1 MLDAR
6 GALRAAVAML
16 AIATLFTLLVW
27 ADPTHPQNLAPIDTW
42 WHDLV
47 VAPGSL
53 GHTIARALDVVGG
66 DAVSFVVRVVVA
78 AWLALRRR
86 WRDLAIWV
94 AASLVADLVVAVLK
108 GEVGRLRPDGSDL
121 RSFPSGHAKYAGQI
135 AVGVALLVAPVTRHR
150 STLWGAA
157 AGWITLMA
165 WSRTALDVH
174 HLSDTIAGALI
185 GAGIMLGVWGLANGR
200 VALPAEPGGDSPP

>member
-6 GALRAAVAML
+6 GDLRAALAML
-16 AIATLFTLLVW
+16 ATATLFTALVW

-53 GHTIARALDVVGG
+53 GHAIARGLGVLGG
-66 DAVSFVVRVVVA
+66 DAVSFAVRAVVA
-78 AWLALRRR
+78 SWLAVRRR

-94 AASLVADLVVAVLK
+94 GASLVADLLVAGLK

-135 AVGVALLVAPVTRHR
+135 GVGVALLVAPVTRHR
-150 STLWGAA
+150 SALWGAA
-157 AGWITLMA
+157 VGWIALMA

-185 GAGIMLGVWGLANGR
+185 GAGIMLGVWGLAYGR
-200 VALPAEPGGDSPP
+200 VASPAEPGADSPP